1 MVKAVDPAAV
11 ISDVRVDSKTGG
23 ASGDWHRE

>member
-11 ISDVRVDSKTGG
+11 ISDVRVEEKAGGKTGI
-23 ASGDWHRE
+23 WRRP